1 MKNSDFDDSI
11 STPMQDLL
19 KIFKEHLSSVTF
31 PDVSLEILEGL
42 VKKVESNTNDLK
54 EALEKVETV
63 RAALELNNS
72 ELLQKAIRGLAYA
85 RIYAEGNEA
94 LLEQLSKIN
103 IGKPVRVQKKSLPQK
118 TNPTNEVPTTEE
130 KADEK
135 KPTKHPRKSEDS
147 KN

>member
-1 MKNSDFDDSI
+1 MKNSDLNDSVSEPI
-11 STPMQDLL
+11 QDLM

-42 VKKVESNTNDLK
+42 FKKVESNTNDLK

-63 RAALELNNS
+63 RATLELNTT

-85 RIYAEGNEA
+85 RIYADGNEA

-103 IGKPVRVQKKSLPQK
+103 VGKPVRVQKKSPPQK
-118 TNPTNEVPTTEE
+118 
-130 KADEK
+130 
-135 KPTKHPRKSEDS
+135 
-147 KN
+147 